1 MRADAVPARTA
12 RGNRHAVGRLSWHA
26 PGQRAA
32 WAVAKAS
39 KGKRGGREV
48 PLCGDLQ
55 DALGELQAFIPK
67 RGPEDRV
74 IFSERGV
81 GISRRAIAI
90 WFGRL
95 YAELGFK
102 SASSHSG

>member
-1 MRADAVPARTA
+1 M
-12 RGNRHAVGRLSWHA
+12 
-26 PGQRAA
+26 
-32 WAVAKAS
+32 AKAS

-67 RGPEDRV
+67 RGPENRV

-81 GISRRAIAI
+81 GISRPAIAI

-102 SASSHSG
+102 GASSHSGGPSSRSAAGRSFDPEHPTVAYRRVE

>member
-1 MRADAVPARTA
+1 VPTLCRQGLRAEIATLWGGCLGTR
-12 RGNRHAVGRLSWHA
+12 RGNA
-26 PGQRAA
+26 AA

-39 KGKRGGREV
+39 KSKRGGREV

-102 SASSHSG
+102 GASSHSG